1 MCTVTIIPKGSH
13 DFVLTSNRD
22 EAPDR
27 ISLAP
32 EIYNIGNAK
41 ALYPKD
47 VVSNG
52 TWIGLSERNRLVCVL
67 NGGFEYHERKAS
79 YRLSRGIVAKDIMVA
94 GDLKMAVDTYDL
106 NGVEP
111 FTMVIVD
118 WDTVLKFYEL
128 VWDGE
133 IKHFKDL
140 PLEPAIWSSST
151 LYTAFMKAERLHWF
165 ETFKQNNSMD
175 ASSLMEFHKTAGQ
188 GNLDYGVVMDRG
200 IVKTT
205 SITQVVKQKGRVE
218 MLYEGLENNLVVT
231 KELNLSEVVN
241 D

>member
-1 MCTVTIIPKGSH
+1 MCTVTIIPNGSN

-27 ISLAP
+27 ISIAP
-32 EIYNIGNAK
+32 EIYSIANTK
-41 ALYPKD
+41 ALFPKD
-47 VVSNG
+47 VMSNG
-52 TWIGLSERNRLVCVL
+52 TWIGLSEKNRLVCVL
-67 NGGFEYHERKAS
+67 NGGFKYHERKTS
-79 YRLSRGIVAKDIMVA
+79 YRLSRGIVAKDLMVA
-94 GDLKMAVDTYDL
+94 GDLEQAVDTYDL
-106 NGVEP
+106 MGVEP

-118 WDTVLKFYEL
+118 WDKVLKFYEL

-133 IKHFKDL
+133 VKHFKSL

-151 LYTAFMKAERLHWF
+151 LYTASMKAERLRWF
-165 ETFKQNNSMD
+165 EAFKQSNSTD
-175 ASSLMEFHKTAGQ
+175 APSLLAFHKTAGK

-205 SITQVVKQKGRVE
+205 SITQVVKCGGRIE
-218 MLYEGLENNLVVT
+218 MHYEGLETNLVVT
-231 KELNLSEVVN
+231 KEFNLSEVVN